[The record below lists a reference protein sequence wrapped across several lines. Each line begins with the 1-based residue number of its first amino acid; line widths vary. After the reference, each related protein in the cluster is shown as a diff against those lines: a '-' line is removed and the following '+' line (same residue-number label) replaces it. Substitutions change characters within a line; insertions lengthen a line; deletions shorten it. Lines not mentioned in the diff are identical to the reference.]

1 MPTEPIVKHGLS
13 GDSSS
18 SNASTRIALCVR
30 QEKERRGAIL
40 EEDSSQRYCASVGLG
55 RDRQYVLWDL
65 EAGKR
70 SGTKPGKRAEIN
82 PLDAFINNE
91 TKMKM
96 RSLVLGSRK
105 REMFLKVGDVGW
117 PGITIGRRK
126 NRNPKMYLID
136 QVAELDRTLLQ
147 AWELVPNFRIAED
160 IKRLPAT
167 LKQIVEASGAAIM
180 SVYDSNNGAIG
191 GSGIRAP
198 ISKEERARRKARETM
213 MKKAKDKR
221 KSDSRKEVLE
231 FLKK

>member
-1 MPTEPIVKHGLS
+1 MDCKNKFDKSLSSGRARGCRTFSTAIPAISDAEKDWHRPEAERPREERPLLKARAEPI
-13 GDSSS
+13 
-18 SNASTRIALCVR
+18 R
-30 QEKERRGAIL
+30 QTTQE
-40 EEDSSQRYCASVGLG
+40 
-55 RDRQYVLWDL
+55 
-65 EAGKR
+65 
-70 SGTKPGKRAEIN
+70 
-82 PLDAFINNE
+82 
-91 TKMKM
+91 
-96 RSLVLGSRK
+96 
-105 REMFLKVGDVGW
+105 
-117 PGITIGRRK
+117 
-126 NRNPKMYLID
+126 
-136 QVAELDRTLLQ
+136 ELDRTLLQ

-231 FLKK
+231 FLKVLKI

>member
-1 MPTEPIVKHGLS
+1 M
-13 GDSSS
+13 
-18 SNASTRIALCVR
+18 
-30 QEKERRGAIL
+30 
-40 EEDSSQRYCASVGLG
+40 
-55 RDRQYVLWDL
+55 
-65 EAGKR
+65 
-70 SGTKPGKRAEIN
+70 
-82 PLDAFINNE
+82 
-91 TKMKM
+91 
-96 RSLVLGSRK
+96 
-105 REMFLKVGDVGW
+105 
-117 PGITIGRRK
+117 
-126 NRNPKMYLID
+126 
-136 QVAELDRTLLQ
+136 Q

-213 MKKAKDKR
+213 KKAKDKR